1 MNYSDILSLST
12 SWNIRRHTN
21 GKDLVDEITDLGF
34 RKLELNYNVTR
45 EMAEEILPMVD
56 KGRIEITSIHN
67 VFPKIYDESF
77 GTDSLLLGY
86 PDPSMRA
93 KAVELTIGA
102 VEYAAR
108 FNAPAVVIHPGEVP
122 VPRDYNRLLEDM
134 LLDGRKDTEEYRA
147 LYKEMIE
154 LRSSGSPAYVELIR
168 QSLEQICDYIEKK
181 NYKVAL
187 GLENRTRCYQ
197 IPVFQEVHTLL
208 KGLEGLPV
216 YFWYDVGHGM
226 LLEQMG
232 MFDNYEEAEQLVE
245 RTIGAHIHDI
255 IDCSDHFC
263 PYQYSDKLDKYL
275 DIIGQIPI
283 KVLELGRDCK
293 PDEICRS
300 AEILAEKL
308 SKISKG
314 SQ

>member
-1 MNYSDILSLST
+1 MVDNRLPAYTTSPKYTMKAGRFIMLGYSDP
-12 SWNIRRHTN
+12 N
-21 GKDLVDEITDLGF
+21 E
-34 RKLELNYNVTR
+34 
-45 EMAEEILPMVD
+45 
-56 KGRIEITSIHN
+56 
-67 VFPKIYDESF
+67 
-77 GTDSLLLGY
+77 
-86 PDPSMRA
+86 A

-134 LLDGRKDTEEYRA
+134 LLDGRKETEEYRA

-168 QSLEQICDYIEKK
+168 QSLEQICDYIERK

-245 RTIGAHIHDI
+245 QTIGAHIHDI
-255 IDCSDHFC
+255 IDCASFC
-263 PYQYSDKLDKYL
+263 PYQYPDKLDKYL
-275 DIIGQIPI
+275 DIIGQIPTRFWN
-283 KVLELGRDCK
+283 LTGHK
-293 PDEICRS
+293 PDEIRRS
-300 AEILAEKL
+300 AEIHRKAG
-308 SKISKG
+308 KISKG
-314 SQ
+314 VSDIMNKEVFMICSLYLF